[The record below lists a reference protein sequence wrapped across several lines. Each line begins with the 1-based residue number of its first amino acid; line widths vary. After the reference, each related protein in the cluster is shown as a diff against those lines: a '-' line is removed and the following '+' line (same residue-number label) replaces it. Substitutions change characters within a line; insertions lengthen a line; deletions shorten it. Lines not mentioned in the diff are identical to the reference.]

1 MRIEWLNKKGGGR
14 VVVFFNGWGLDAH
27 AVSQLKATCD
37 LVMCNDYRT
46 LECAEIPSFSG
57 YERIDVIAWSMGV
70 WAAANVIPLWK
81 IKPDQLIALNGTER
95 PVDDKYGIPSQVYV
109 LTENGM
115 NERGR
120 EKFFSRMLTGKEEL
134 SRFTSQKPQREL
146 AEQLTELKNIRR
158 QAETLQNTLI
168 WDKVFVSDKDVIF
181 PVNNQLCWWSGKG
194 VVTMLPGGHY
204 PFYQFK
210 SWDEITG

>member
-1 MRIEWLNKKGGGR
+1 MRIEWINKKGGGR
-14 VVVFFNGWGLDAH
+14 VVVFFNGWGLDAR
-27 AVSQLKATCD
+27 AVSQLDVTCD
-37 LVMCNDYRT
+37 LLMCNDYRT

-81 IKPDQLIALNGTER
+81 IKPDQLIVLNGTEW
-95 PVDDKYGIPSQVYV
+95 PVDDKYGIPVQLYT

-120 EKFFSRMLTGKEEL
+120 EKFFSRMLVGKEEI
-134 SRFTSQKPQREL
+134 SHFTNQKPRREL
-146 AEQLTELKNIRR
+146 TEQLAELKDIRR
-158 QAETLQNTLI
+158 QAETLRNTLK
-168 WDKVFVSDKDVIF
+168 WDKVFVSEKDVIF
-181 PVNNQLCWWSGKG
+181 PVNNQLCWWNEK
-194 VVTMLPGGHY
+194 VTVTMLPGGHY